1 MKDPTPTKAKNRA
14 QWELIM
20 RWMRLTW
27 RGSGRTLFLIVV
39 LSFGSA
45 VLLTAFP
52 WLWQYLVD
60 EVRQNADPVRMRDLA
75 GWMALV
81 GFAHFVLYL
90 VLQGARSVMNSKLQW
105 RARRRVFH
113 HLSRLDAEFY
123 QRWRSGDLV
132 TRLTDDAGEKLS
144 WFLCSG
150 VFRTVEAVLIVL
162 VCLGAMILID
172 PGLTLWVVLPLP
184 LLIFGQA
191 ATQGALGRRYRKVQ
205 QSISHIND
213 ELTTTFAGI
222 RIVQACRLQPA
233 VTNRFEAQAAKQMK
247 AEVRVSM
254 FQQIVYLM
262 YGFGWQAAV
271 VALLLAGGSHVIDG
285 QITLGQFVAFEGFV
299 MTLVWPMFDVG
310 TFVSKFKQI
319 YVALDRLQDLVD
331 EPSPDQVGGSRP
343 LNVPFLELRDVAS
356 NAPDGATLLRNVTL
370 IAKPGETLA
379 IVGAI
384 GSGKSVLMELVA
396 GIRVPSSGQVLFSG
410 ELVERLDRSARH
422 RMVGYVPQDP
432 LLLSASIRENIL
444 LGRTI
449 TDAEIQHALA
459 VSRLEQDLPVF
470 PEGLHTEVGERGVTL
485 SGGQQQRVALARALV
500 GRPSI
505 LLLDDATAAL
515 DADTEA
521 AFWDQLATVLPELTV
536 VVVTHRVATMQQADR
551 VIVLEDGEVA
561 QTGVHE
567 ELIQRDG
574 PYRRIYGGF
583 EALDRLNR

>member
-1 MKDPTPTKAKNRA
+1 MKETAPTKAKSRA

-27 RGSGRTLFLIVV
+27 RGSGGTLVLIVV

-45 VLLTAFP
+45 FLLTAFP

-60 EVRQNADPVRMRDLA
+60 EVGQDANPVRMRDLA

-105 RARRRVFH
+105 RARRRVFQ
-113 HLSRLDAEFY
+113 HLSQLDAEFY

-162 VCLGAMILID
+162 VCLGAMALID

-191 ATQGALGRRYRKVQ
+191 ATQGALGRRYREVQ

-222 RIVQACRLQPA
+222 RIVQACRLQTA
-233 VTNRFEAQAAKQMK
+233 AIDRFEAQAAKQMK

-319 YVALDRLQDLVD
+319 VVALDRLQDLVD
-331 EPSPDQVGGSRP
+331 EPPPDRVGGSEP
-343 LNVPFLELRDVAS
+343 LSIPSLELRDVTSTA
-356 NAPDGATLLRNVTL
+356 ADETVLLGHVNV
-370 IAKPGETLA
+370 IAESGETLA

-384 GSGKSVLMELVA
+384 GSGKSVLMELLA
-396 GIRVPSSGQVLFSG
+396 GIRVPHSGQVLFGGAPAES
-410 ELVERLDRSARH
+410 LHSDQRH
-422 RMVGYVPQDP
+422 RKIGYVPQDP

-444 LGRTI
+444 LGRDI
-449 TDAEIQHALA
+449 DEADVQHALE
-459 VSRLEQDLPVF
+459 VSRLRQDLPVF
-470 PEGLHTEVGERGVTL
+470 PDGLDTEVGERGVTL

-500 GRPSI
+500 GRPAI

-521 AFWDQLATVLPELTV
+521 AFWEQLEAVLPELTV
-536 VVVTHRVATMQQADR
+536 VVVTHRVATIQQADR

-561 QTGVHE
+561 QAGTHRQ
-567 ELIQRDG
+567 LIECDG

-583 EALDRLNR
+583 EALDRLRR